1 MSDETSDETPVP
13 EGLASSGLKL
23 WTAVTKD
30 YELDEHE
37 SALLLQAC
45 RTLDVIDAL
54 DTDVQLYGTLID
66 SPQGRKTNPSIGEAR
81 QQRIA
86 YARLSAALRLPQGE
100 VGDHQATAR
109 PQRRGGVRE
118 PYGIK

>member
-1 MSDETSDETPVP
+1 MSDTTPVP
-13 EGLASSGLKL
+13 AGLAASGLKL
-23 WTAVTKD
+23 WTSILKD

-54 DTDVQLYGTLID
+54 EADVHAFGTMIE

-81 QQRIA
+81 QQRITL
-86 YARLSAALRLPQGE
+86 ARLLAALRLPQGE
-100 VGDHQATAR
+100 EGDHQATAR
-109 PQRRGGVRE
+109 PQRRGGVRA
-118 PYGIK
+118 PYGIKGAVS